1 MTETHDA
8 AFAGK
13 IAIVTGGGTGL
24 GRVVTRGLVARGARA
39 VVVASRDPAHH
50 AEVVAEGNGRI
61 ESLVLDVRE
70 PDRIREAFDAIA
82 AKHGGIDVLINN
94 AAGNFIVPSLRLKP
108 KAWRAVIDIAL
119 SGTFFCSQAAGRVMA
134 ESGRGGSIV
143 NIGAT
148 YAWTG
153 MPGVVHSAAAKA
165 GVLAITRTLAVEWA
179 PHAIRVNCVAPGPFD
194 SHGAEKNLWPTPAAR
209 AAIERTIPTGRFAS
223 VDEVAAAVLWLASPA
238 APSVTG
244 DCLVIDGGQS
254 LGRSMFDVIP
264 S

>member
-1 MTETHDA
+1 MTHEVA
-8 AFAGK
+8 GAFAGRV
-13 IAIVTGGGTGL
+13 AIVTGGGTGL
-24 GRVVTRGLVARGARA
+24 GRVVTRGLVAGGARA
-39 VVVASRDPAHH
+39 VVVASRDAEHH
-50 AEVVAEGNGRI
+50 AEVVAEGRGRV
-61 ESLVLDVRE
+61 ESIVLDGRE
-70 PDRIREAFDAIA
+70 PDRIREAFDAVA
-82 AKHGGIDVLINN
+82 ARHGSIDVLINN
-94 AAGNFIVPSLRLKP
+94 AAGNFVVPSMRLKP

-119 SGTFFCSQAAGRVMA
+119 SGTFYCSQAAGRVMA
-134 ESGRGGSIV
+134 ESLRGGSIV

-179 PHAIRVNCVAPGPFD
+179 PHRIRVNCVAPGPFD
-194 SHGAEKNLWPTPAAR
+194 SHGAEKNLWPTAEAR
-209 AAIERTIPTGRFAS
+209 AALERTIPTGKFVG
-223 VDEVAAAVLWLASPA
+223 VDEVAAAVLWLASDA

-254 LGRSMFDVIP
+254 LGRSMFGLSP